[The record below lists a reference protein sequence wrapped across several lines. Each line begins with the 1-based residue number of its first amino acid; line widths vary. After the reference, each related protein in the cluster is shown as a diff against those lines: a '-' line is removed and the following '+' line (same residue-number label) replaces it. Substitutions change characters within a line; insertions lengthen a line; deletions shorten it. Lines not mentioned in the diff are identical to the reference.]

1 MSNNYHTT
9 DFHRCDVAADTCGC
23 GCAPVVED
31 TACTLPLHDECTCQM
46 PVRDDCGCGCNCGCS
61 CESKPDCCA
70 GVEPDTTSKLPS
82 CCKGSMLSALR
93 MLFRNPLQ
101 PLHGLQSGHRVSP
114 TEQFLAPTSQD
125 HMAWTKATTI

>member
-1 MSNNYHTT
+1 MN
-9 DFHRCDVAADTCGC
+9 
-23 GCAPVVED
+23 APVRCRSET
-31 TACTLPLHDECTCQM
+31 TA
-46 PVRDDCGCGCNCGCS
+46 VGCNCGRS

-93 MLFRNPLQ
+93 MLFRNPLSRYMDFNQ
-101 PLHGLQSGHRVSP
+101 VAVL
-114 TEQFLAPTSQD
+114 TDEQFLAPTSQD